1 MRPFLVTLVH
11 YHIGPPPRPHLVSAT
26 FLTLKRAKRFARKL
40 AEDNHAVVVVEDTRG
55 GSSRGWTRERQERHG
70 GSWRSLRVGTTP
82 LGEV

>member
-40 AEDNHAVVVVEDTRG
+40 AEDNHAVVVVEDTTLGR
-55 GSSRGWTRERQERHG
+55 
-70 GSWRSLRVGTTP
+70 LVARVDARAP
-82 LGEV
+82 RAPRRKLA